1 MTGSVHSPVQITP
14 FRASVLRGTVGGI
27 ALTFLLGSMVGGTAP
42 LRIFYPFAFFLS
54 VARPWWGVM
63 AIALLG
69 PLSLLDPGTTHRL
82 VQTEAFVLGIIW
94 GSMLRWP
101 RPVASASD
109 SDSPPVSVSPP
120 PSPTLWPYVAWAIAF
135 GVVASLLPGLQL
147 TLSGE
152 EVYPHP
158 DFFLRWAAEIFYG
171 YGTMPTWSV
180 RTAYNWVTC
189 LLLAWVVCREVTPQ
203 KARVFLYLGAAS
215 ATAASLVG
223 LGEMIGLWPLTGW
236 RAVNVD
242 LLRMGSHRLMS
253 LAGHSG
259 WFAEWI
265 LLTWPGLWLA
275 WGGGRKRKLLV
286 AGAMCITAAALLLT
300 LQRAGWLGA
309 VVALGLLG
317 IYALRSGHLDRRM
330 LIASGAM
337 IVLVGLAA
345 LAIAHGELLTRFGQL
360 FRVQDRLNYY
370 FSTYHLVTLHPG
382 GVGIGL
388 HFTYYES
395 LFTPFHRGWQ
405 HDHVTA
411 HSTWLHILAEQGP
424 VQACLMATA
433 FAGLFVAVWRRRAQF
448 RLDAERKPIV
458 LALLCVLAGMGV
470 DSLVQYLGYL
480 RVVEVMVWINIGCL
494 LGLLPR
500 RDEALAGDA
509 RGWNLSS
516 LARAGIL
523 CLGGIGAVAIM
534 AHHARH
540 NAAHPYPRAL
550 TVEPASGALE
560 VWTADRWRFPVDPR
574 WCGIE
579 FTLTATHR
587 PQEVTIRA
595 PGYHPRRVRIE
606 PGTSHGLW
614 YAFSPRRDAGPLSPY
629 DWLEVECPTLWMP
642 AHCIAWSN
650 DYRRLGVYVS
660 GLRPLYCDDDPLRPP
675 AQHWREGFGSMPGAK
690 LIQEGER

>member
-1 MTGSVHSPVQITP
+1 MTGSALSTVRITR
-14 FRASVLRGTVGGI
+14 FWASVLRGLVGGV
-27 ALTFLLGSMVGGTAP
+27 ALSFLLGSMVGGTAP
-42 LRIFYPFAFFLS
+42 LRIFYPMAFFLS

-82 VQTEAFVLGIIW
+82 AQTEAFVLGIIW

-101 RPVASASD
+101 RGVASASASD
-109 SDSPPVSVSPP
+109 SDSPPVSVSHP

-135 GVVASLLPGLQL
+135 GVIASLLPGLQL

-158 DFFLRWAAEIFYG
+158 DFFVRWASEVVFG

-180 RTAYNWVTC
+180 RSAYNWVTC
-189 LLLAWVVCREVTPQ
+189 LLLAWVVFREATPQ
-203 KARVFLYLGAAS
+203 KVRVFLYLGAAS
-215 ATAASLVG
+215 ATAAAFVG
-223 LGEMIGLWPLTGW
+223 LGEMMGLWTLTGW
-236 RAVNVD
+236 RAVNQD
-242 LLRMGSHRLMS
+242 LLRLGSRRLMS

-275 WGGGRKRKLLV
+275 WGGGRKRKILV
-286 AGAMCITAAALLLT
+286 AAAMGITAAAMLLT

-309 VVALGLLG
+309 VVALGILG
-317 IYALRSGHLDRRM
+317 MYSLRSGRLNRRL
-330 LIASGAM
+330 LIGAGAM
-337 IVLVGLAA
+337 IGFAGLAA

-370 FSTYHLVTLHPG
+370 FSTYHLVRLHPG
-382 GVGIGL
+382 GIGIGL
-388 HFTYYES
+388 HFLYYES
-395 LFTPFHRGWQ
+395 LFTPLHHGFQ

-424 VQACLMATA
+424 VQACLVGGA
-433 FAGLFVAVWRRRAQF
+433 FVGLFVAVWRRRG
-448 RLDAERKPIV
+448 RLHADTERKPIV
-458 LALLCVLAGMGV
+458 VALLCVLAGMGV
-470 DSLVQYLGYL
+470 DSLVQYVSYL
-480 RVVEVMVWINIGCL
+480 RVVEVMVWITVGCL

-500 RDEALAGDA
+500 RGEGPRNAP
-509 RGWNLSS
+509 GWTFPM

-523 CLGGIGAVAIM
+523 CLGGIGAMAIM
-534 AHHARH
+534 THHARGS
-540 NAAHPYPRAL
+540 AAHPYPRPL
-550 TVEPASGALE
+550 ILDPVSGALE
-560 VWTADRWRFPVDPR
+560 VWTADRWKFPVDPR

-587 PQEVTIRA
+587 PQEVTVRA
-595 PGYHPRRVRIE
+595 PGYHPQRVRIE
-606 PGTSHGLW
+606 PGTSRGFW
-614 YAFSPRRDAGPLSPY
+614 YAFSPHGDAGPLSPY
-629 DWLEVECPTLWMP
+629 HWLEVECPTLWMP
-642 AHCIAWSN
+642 AHSIAWSD

-660 GLRPLYCDDDPLRPP
+660 GLRPLYCDADPRRPP
-675 AQHWREGFGSMPGAK
+675 AQHWREGYGAMPEARTIG
-690 LIQEGER
+690 GE